1 MAKRRSISAADWD
14 KRYVDNHLPWDSGKP
29 DVHLRRFIE
38 DSKIAPCRAL
48 EVGCGTGTN
57 AIWLA
62 GHGFEVVGLDISPVA
77 IKRAKVKAREAKA
90 NCQFLTADFMKDP
103 APVSPFGLIFDR
115 GCFHVFDE
123 ANKQAQFVR
132 HVAELLEEGGIW
144 LSLIGSTDGPPR
156 DTGPP
161 RVSAEEIVV
170 AAEPHFEI
178 LTLKSITFDEEDL
191 AHIRAWVLHAYR
203 RKAKH

>member
-1 MAKRRSISAADWD
+1 LIMAKHRPKNASDWD

-29 DVHLRRFIE
+29 DVHLRQFIE
-38 DSKIAPCRAL
+38 GSKTAPCKVL

-57 AIWLA
+57 TIWLA
-62 GHGFEVVGLDISPVA
+62 GLGFEMVGLDLSPTA
-77 IKRAKVKAREAKA
+77 IERAKVKASEAKVS
-90 NCQFLTADFMKDP
+90 CQWLAADFMKDP
-103 APVSPFGLIFDR
+103 VPGGPFGLIFDR

-123 ANKQAQFVR
+123 AHEQAQFAR
-132 HVAELLEEGGIW
+132 RVAELLQEEGIW

-161 RVSAEEIVV
+161 RHSATEIVT

-178 LTLKSITFDEEDL
+178 LDLKSTTFDEEDL
-191 AHIRAWVLHAYR
+191 THVRAWALHARR
-203 RKAKH
+203 RKA

>member
-1 MAKRRSISAADWD
+1 MAKGRPKSAADWD
-14 KRYVDNHLPWDSGKP
+14 RRYGDDDVPWDSETP

-38 DSKIAPCRAL
+38 GTIRGPCRAL

-62 GHGFEVVGLDISPVA
+62 ELGFEVVGLDLSPIAVE
-77 IKRAKVKAREAKA
+77 RAKVRASEAKA
-90 NCQFLTADFMKDP
+90 SCQLLAADIMKDP
-103 APVSPFGLIFDR
+103 VPGGPFGLIFDR

-123 ANKQAQFVR
+123 ADERAQFAKR
-132 HVAELLEEGGIW
+132 VAELLEREGVW

-161 RVSAEEIVV
+161 RRSAAEIV
-170 AAEPHFEI
+170 AAVEPHFEV
-178 LTLKSITFDEEDL
+178 LDLKSTTFDEEDH
-191 AHIRAWVLHAYR
+191 AHARAWVLYAR
-203 RKAKH
+203 RREA

>member
-1 MAKRRSISAADWD
+1 MARHRARNAADWD
-14 KRYVDNHLPWDSGKP
+14 RRYTDNHLPWDSGKP
-29 DVHLRRFIE
+29 DIHLRRFIE
-38 DSKIAPCRAL
+38 DSKIAPCRTL

-62 GHGFEVVGLDISPVA
+62 GHGFEVVGIDISAVA
-77 IKRAKVKAREAKA
+77 IERAKVKAGKAKVT
-90 NCQFLTADFMKDP
+90 CRFLAADFMKDP
-103 APVSPFGLIFDR
+103 VPGGPFGLIFDR

-123 ANKQAQFVR
+123 AKKQAQFAR
-132 HVAELLEEGGIW
+132 QVAELLEEGGLW

-161 RVSAEEIVV
+161 RISAEEIVA

-178 LTLKSITFDEEDL
+178 LNLKSITFDEEDL
-191 AHIRAWVLHAYR
+191 AHIRAWVLHASR
-203 RKAKH
+203 RKS